1 MDVEA
6 AWGRPD
12 LATGKLDPDTVGSPR
27 KVEVVVRGNPV
38 ATEPKKADVA
48 KSGSGSERAGPAVAA
63 AAMDETQ

>member
-12 LATGKLDPDTVGSPR
+12 APTGKLDPDTVGSPR
-27 KVEVVVRGNPV
+27 KVEVVIRGNPI
-38 ATEPKKADVA
+38 AAEPKKVDAG
-48 KSGSGSERAGPAVAA
+48 KSGSGGEEAGPAVT

>member
-12 LATGKLDPDTVGSPR
+12 ASTGKLDPDAVGSPR
-27 KVEVVVRGNPV
+27 KVEVVVRGNPI
-38 ATEPKKADVA
+38 AAEPKKADGG
-48 KSGSGSERAGPAVAA
+48 KSGSGSEGAGAVVA